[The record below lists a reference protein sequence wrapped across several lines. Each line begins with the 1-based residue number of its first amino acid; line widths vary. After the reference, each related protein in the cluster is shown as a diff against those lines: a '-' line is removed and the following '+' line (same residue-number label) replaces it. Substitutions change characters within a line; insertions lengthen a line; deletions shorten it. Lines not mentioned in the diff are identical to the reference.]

1 MLWDI
6 FNIYILVEAIWLA
19 IPIYAA
25 NGLVPLIRGRRRLDF
40 RRNFTDGRP
49 ILGPGKTIE
58 GFVAGCVFGA
68 LIALVEQLAFPYLP
82 WHLSEVPLTIIA
94 MSPALGFLLGFGAMA
109 GDSVGS
115 FIKRRLNIRRG
126 RPAPLLD
133 QLDFIIGA
141 LLISSLVITVKFEWF
156 VMLIV
161 LTPIIHW
168 VACAIGYLLK
178 VKKEPW

>member
-1 MLWDI
+1 MLFDI
-6 FNIYILVEAIWLA
+6 FNIYILVEAVWLA
-19 IPIYAA
+19 IPIFAA
-25 NGLVPLIRGRRRLDF
+25 NGLVPLIRCKRRLDF
-40 RRNFTDGRP
+40 GKNFTDSRP

-68 LIALVEQLAFPYLP
+68 IIALVEQLAFPYLP
-82 WHLSEVPLTIIA
+82 WQLSEVPLMIVA
-94 MSPALGFLLGFGAMA
+94 MSPALGFLLGFGAMT

-133 QLDFIIGA
+133 QLDFLIGA
-141 LLISSLVITVKFEWF
+141 LLISSLVITIKMEWF

-168 VACAIGYLLK
+168 LACAIGYMLH